1 MFWNID
7 LIMDMINTILVKYI
21 AVQKFGGGK
30 SLILTK
36 GAFICEKIQI
46 IDRFVSILKCF
57 LTCQL

>member
-21 AVQKFGGGK
+21 AVQKCGGGK

-36 GAFICEKIQI
+36 GAFICEKKYY
-46 IDRFVSILKCF
+46 RL
-57 LTCQL
+57 